1 MTLSGSGVEG
11 RHLIERC
18 MNCLFARSGSK
29 GCRIKAVE
37 TFRHDTL
44 SGGKCEYFTGDGSE
58 KIAERGLSV
67 AVSDW
72 AIGECCRINH
82 AADSEFGPQIAP
94 DVVSRSD
101 IRFKGTQGRMQVAEP
116 GRVRAVQLTKYKRAA
131 ATVMDE
137 PGLNAVGT
145 KIHETAHRAVRPYQF
160 GNRGFVETVLDGNN
174 ATSVG

>member
-29 GCRIKAVE
+29 GCRVKAVE

-44 SGGKCEYFTGDGSE
+44 SGGKCEYFTGDGSA

-72 AIGECCRINH
+72 AIGEGCRINH
-82 AADSEFGPQIAP
+82 AADSQFGRRMAP
-94 DVVSRSD
+94 AVDSRSD
-101 IRFKGTQGRMQVAEP
+101 ISFDDTTVAR
-116 GRVRAVQLTKYKRAA
+116 RVA
-131 ATVMDE
+131 
-137 PGLNAVGT
+137 
-145 KIHETAHRAVRPYQF
+145 
-160 GNRGFVETVLDGNN
+160 
-174 ATSVG
+174 